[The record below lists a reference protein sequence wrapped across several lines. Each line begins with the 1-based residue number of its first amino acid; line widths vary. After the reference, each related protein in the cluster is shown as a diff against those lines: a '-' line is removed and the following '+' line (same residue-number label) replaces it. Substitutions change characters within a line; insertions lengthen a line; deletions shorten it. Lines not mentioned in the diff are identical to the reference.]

1 MQSFTSNYEYLSP
14 EVIRCFHRAQIRL
27 RATGAHTHT
36 HTHTTVVCVCVKQRR
51 HEAGQLQ
58 ASAGKRS
65 TDGANRDAPERRMA
79 AGTERKE
86 EIQNKP
92 GRRSAFYSELKA
104 VEH

>member
-1 MQSFTSNYEYLSP
+1 MFSLSSDSS
-14 EVIRCFHRAQIRL
+14 EGYRCF
-27 RATGAHTHT
+27 THT
-36 HTHTTVVCVCVKQRR
+36 HTHHCVCVCVCVKQHR

-65 TDGANRDAPERRMA
+65 TDGANRDAPERHMA

-92 GRRSAFYSELKA
+92 GRSSAFYSELWNIKPA
-104 VEH
+104 LQIVRIMIID